1 MRRLLVVL
9 CVACLSLA
17 ADSRYHEDFH
27 YSYAQSPGGRLSV
40 ENFNGS
46 VEISGWDQNS
56 VDVSGTKYADSET
69 RLHDV
74 RIDISNQSNGVQ
86 IRTLRPDRDHRGH
99 TGAKYVIWV
108 PRQTELERIHSS
120 NGTMRVETIDGNM
133 TLDTS
138 NGSVHLSD
146 IHGNVDANS
155 SNGSVEVRK
164 VEGRMSFETSNGSV
178 RAENVHGGIHAHT
191 SNGSVDLE
199 FETPQIGDLTA
210 STSNGGITVHL
221 PASTNATISAH
232 TSGHDRIYSDF
243 DVTVRGSLSA
253 SRLEGTLGG
262 GGPRIELSTSN
273 GNIRLAR
280 STL

>member
-1 MRRLLVVL
+1 
-9 CVACLSLA
+9 
-17 ADSRYHEDFH
+17 
-27 YSYAQSPGGRLSV
+27 V

-56 VDVSGTKYADSET
+56 VDVSGTKYADSES
-69 RLHDV
+69 RLRDV
-74 RIDISNQSNGVQ
+74 RIDISNQRNGVQ
-86 IRTLRPDRDHRGH
+86 IRTLRPDRDHSH
-99 TGAKYVIWV
+99 TGAKYVIRV

-120 NGTMRVETIDGNM
+120 NGSMRVENIDGNM
-133 TLDTS
+133 TLHTS

-146 IHGNVDANS
+146 IHGNVEANS

-191 SNGSVDLE
+191 SNGSLDLE
-199 FETPQIGDLTA
+199 LETPQIGDLTA

-221 PASTNATISAH
+221 PPSTNATISAH

-243 DVTVRGSLSA
+243 DVTVHGSLSA

-280 STL
+280 STF